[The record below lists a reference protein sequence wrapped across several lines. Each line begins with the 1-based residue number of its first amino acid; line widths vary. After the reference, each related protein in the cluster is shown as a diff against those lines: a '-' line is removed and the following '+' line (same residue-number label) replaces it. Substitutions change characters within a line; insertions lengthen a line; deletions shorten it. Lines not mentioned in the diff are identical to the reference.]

1 MKHAILLKAIGHNL
15 NLVVGA
21 NLFISVN
28 FYLNCKWIDLP
39 FYTEYLESNSISS
52 TFLLGNRQSRC
63 LLFSIDADELLDLF
77 SF

>member
-63 LLFSIDADELLDLF
+63 IISIGRII
-77 SF
+77 